1 VDPGRRHRVRTRHP
15 AQNKRSARI
24 KRRATTRHRATT
36 AKRAAASHVP
46 GMPEPVASAPAM
58 SAVSAA
64 GEVGGDAVAVDARV
78 GKTPPIARAQ
88 IKGQARA
95 RAPAKAVTAAIHRHP
110 SKRRAS
116 DRPRLRLRKRPH
128 RPEIRHRRRVPPKH
142 RPRVPAPTTNMSCGR
157 PVRATLSAPVRTT
170 GSEARADASLGPS

>member
-1 VDPGRRHRVRTRHP
+1 MRVTIAIVAVAAAAETEIAIATVATVTEIATCGATDLGTRGATSARAARIATIPLRVAPKAAGKQSAIQVDPGRRRRVRTRHP

-24 KRRATTRHRATT
+24 KRRVTTRHRATT

-88 IKGQARA
+88 IKG
-95 RAPAKAVTAAIHRHP
+95 
-110 SKRRAS
+110 
-116 DRPRLRLRKRPH
+116 
-128 RPEIRHRRRVPPKH
+128 
-142 RPRVPAPTTNMSCGR
+142 
-157 PVRATLSAPVRTT
+157 
-170 GSEARADASLGPS
+170 